1 MSGVLRVFDCE
12 FCASP
17 VADQE
22 STLRPIANRLVAACG
37 EILLVADRAPM
48 TLGHLLL
55 IPRGHH
61 TGMASFFT
69 EARSE
74 LMRALTRR
82 YRAAFGGCTVMEHG
96 SSGLASRAGPCIDH
110 AHWHLL
116 PYKHELR
123 PIVESDYGTLLR
135 PVNLRR
141 QFAQDYSCA
150 DYLLYWDVDGA
161 RIAILDEAVR
171 LPQYARS
178 VVARHLDA
186 SAMPYDW
193 DWALRADNTLLD
205 STLAAARTAFIT
217 GGYTKIN
224 NAQRNKAAGGQR
236 DTFG

>member
-1 MSGVLRVFDCE
+1 MANLLRVFDCE
-12 FCASP
+12 FCDSP
-17 VADQE
+17 VVDQE
-22 STLRPIANRLVAACG
+22 PTLRPIANRLVAVCG

-69 EARSE
+69 QDHRWRI
-74 LMRALTRR
+74 RALTHR
-82 YRAAFGGCTVMEHG
+82 YRAAFGGCTVLEHG
-96 SSGLASRAGPCIDH
+96 ASGLASRPGPCIDH

-116 PYKHELR
+116 PYNYELR
-123 PIVESDYGTLLR
+123 PIVDSDYGKSLR

-141 QFAQDYSCA
+141 EFARDYSCA
-150 DYLLYWDVDGA
+150 DYLLYWDADGA
-161 RIAILDEAVR
+161 RITLLDDAAR

-193 DWALRADNTLLD
+193 DWALRADDTLLAH
-205 STLAAARTAFIT
+205 TLTAARAAFIT
-217 GGYTKIN
+217 SDRTHIN
-224 NAQRNKAAGGQR
+224 SAQSDNAAGER
-236 DTFG
+236 A